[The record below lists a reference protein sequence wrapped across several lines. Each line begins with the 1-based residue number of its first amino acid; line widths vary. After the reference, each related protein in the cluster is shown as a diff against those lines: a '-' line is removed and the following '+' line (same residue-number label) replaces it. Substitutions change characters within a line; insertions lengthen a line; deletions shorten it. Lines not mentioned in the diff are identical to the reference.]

1 VGIKR
6 VALAW
11 VNAVLRPLDLQL
23 SSVRAAPNV
32 WDRQFVKWIRDAEA
46 TGRDPNDIGDERWRE
61 DLLDTALEEH
71 YLPAVGRDSVVL
83 ELGPGSGRL
92 SRHLIGRCRELI
104 LVDTSQIVCDWL
116 SHYLDGKGRFRI
128 FRIDGPRFMMVHDEE
143 IDAVLAHGVV
153 EHLDLDELYWF
164 LAEFD
169 RVLRPGGK
177 VAFNFDNVLTDR
189 GVEVMLQDGSN
200 ERALFRVHHPES
212 IRRVAE
218 RAGFGAIEI
227 LSTPGRIGFALL
239 TKA

>member
-1 VGIKR
+1 
-6 VALAW
+6 LAW

-116 SHYLDGKGRFRI
+116 SRYLDGKGQFRI

-143 IDAVLAHGVV
+143 IDAVLG
-153 EHLDLDELYWF
+153 
-164 LAEFD
+164 
-169 RVLRPGGK
+169 
-177 VAFNFDNVLTDR
+177 
-189 GVEVMLQDGSN
+189 MGSSSTWIWTSCTGS
-200 ERALFRVHHPES
+200 LPSS
-212 IRRVAE
+212 IECCAPV
-218 RAGFGAIEI
+218 
-227 LSTPGRIGFALL
+227 GR
-239 TKA
+239 